1 MTFAFYIWQHIK
13 KCYIFSNV
21 LLGYGSVINSK
32 ILYVLYLSH
41 NQWDFII
48 NVYTTALNIHHKLLH
63 HNKAPVP
70 RGFEATTKQNLA
82 QMG

>member
-1 MTFAFYIWQHIK
+1 MSCTY
-13 KCYIFSNV
+13 
-21 LLGYGSVINSK
+21 
-32 ILYVLYLSH
+32 

-48 NVYTTALNIHHKLLH
+48 NVYATALNIHHKLLH

-70 RGFEATTKQNLA
+70 RVFEVPQNRIYA